1 MLKVNLLA
9 LSLVL
14 INACSYGFTS
24 LKNPWE
30 KDGINTVYVPMFQ
43 NKTIEG
49 GAEVDFTNALRFYIE
64 SRSGKL
70 KLVNSG
76 GDAHIEGEVTSVTLT
91 PAGIQFGTA
100 ETEAAGKLPNERL
113 LAISY
118 TITVKVTLR
127 LVRNKDDKVLWTN
140 VFAQAKS
147 MKSGTYT
154 DERSSSNVFIK
165 ETEKRQAI
173 KDLADTMMIFAVDS
187 LLEEF

>member
-9 LSLVL
+9 SLLIL

-30 KDGINTVYVPMFQ
+30 KQGIQTVSVPMFQ
-43 NKTIEG
+43 NKTTEG
-49 GAEVDFTNALRFYIE
+49 GAEVAFTDSLKYYFE
-64 SRSGKL
+64 SRSEKL
-70 KLVNSG
+70 KLVNGS

-100 ETEAAGKLPNERL
+100 ATEAAGGLANERI

-118 TITVKVTLR
+118 TITIKVTLK
-127 LVRNKDDKVLWTN
+127 LVRNRDDKILWTN
-140 VFAQAKS
+140 VFSQAQS
-147 MKSGTYT
+147 MDSGTYT
-154 DERSSSNVFIK
+154 DERSTSDVFIK
-165 ETEKRQAI
+165 EANKRQAI
-173 KDLADTMMIFAVDS
+173 KDLANAMMTFAVDS

>member
-1 MLKVNLLA
+1 MLKANLLA
-9 LSLVL
+9 SLLIL

-30 KDGINTVYVPMFQ
+30 KEGIKTVYVPMFQ

-49 GAEVDFTNALRFYIE
+49 GAEVSFTNALRFYIE

-70 KLVNSG
+70 KLVNSN
-76 GDAHIEGEVTSVTLT
+76 GDAHIEGEVSTVTLT

-100 ETEAAGKLPNERL
+100 ATEAAGGLANERL
-113 LAISY
+113 LAVSY
-118 TITVKVTLR
+118 TITVKVTLKMIR
-127 LVRNKDDKVLWTN
+127 DRDGKVLWTN
-140 VFAQAKS
+140 VFSQAKS
-147 MKSGTYT
+147 MKSGSYT
-154 DERSSSNVFIK
+154 DDRSSSDVFIK
-165 ETEKRQAI
+165 EAEKRQAI

>member
-1 MLKVNLLA
+1 MLKANLLV
-9 LSLVL
+9 LLLVL
-14 INACSYGFTS
+14 TNACSYGFTS

-30 KDGINTVYVPMFQ
+30 KEGIKTVSVPMFQ

-49 GAEVDFTNALRFYIE
+49 GAEVPFTNALRFYIE

-70 KLVNSG
+70 KLVNSD
-76 GDAHIEGEVTSVTLT
+76 GDAHMEGEVTSVTLT

-100 ETEAAGKLPNERL
+100 ATEAAGGLANERI

-118 TITVKVTLR
+118 TITIKVTLKM
-127 LVRNKDDKVLWTN
+127 VRDRDQKVLWTN
-140 VFAQAKS
+140 VFSQAKS
-147 MKSGTYT
+147 MKSGSYT

-173 KDLADTMMIFAVDS
+173 KDLSDTMMLFAVDS